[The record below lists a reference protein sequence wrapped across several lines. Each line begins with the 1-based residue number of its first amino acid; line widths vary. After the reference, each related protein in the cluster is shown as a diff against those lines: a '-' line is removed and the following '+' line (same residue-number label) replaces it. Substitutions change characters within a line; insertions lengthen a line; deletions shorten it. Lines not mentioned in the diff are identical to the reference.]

1 MPAHFQFKTTN
12 PTLLDIG
19 DNRPWQNL
27 MALPWINPKWGSIA
41 SNAVLSKL
49 KDKLWEEKSKGILT
63 DIHVEEQGLSQTLS
77 HERKLPS
84 FFFLINL
91 KPWWCKC
98 SWGLHGLLGFFQLKG
113 CSMMATTLLQ
123 TTSQQVIPT
132 PPGKEG
138 ETTIEIVG
146 STTLR
151 HLCSWKRPWKCKK
164 MKLRVHEADRN
175 KTLYIQKGL
184 FKRWEINP
192 CWSQKN
198 LDCLGKR
205 IPNTQMWVHP
215 TAKTICY
222 GPKRKHLASHRTLCL
237 NLNSGC
243 ERGKK

>member
-1 MPAHFQFKTTN
+1 MPAHFQFKTTS

-27 MALPWINPKWGSIA
+27 MALPWTNPKWGSIA

-138 ETTIEIVG
+138 ETTIEVVG

-164 MKLRVHEADRN
+164 MKLKSSWGQQEQNSLH
-175 KTLYIQKGL
+175 TKGSL
-184 FKRWEINP
+184 QEMGDKSMLVPKKSGLSWE
-192 CWSQKN
+192 KN
-198 LDCLGKR
+198 
-205 IPNTQMWVHP
+205 T
-215 TAKTICY
+215 
-222 GPKRKHLASHRTLCL
+222 KHTNVSAPHS
-237 NLNSGC
+237 
-243 ERGKK
+243 